1 MSVKDTFRIYESRN
15 SKLIKIKLSR
25 LIGLFSIFCLSFN
38 LLGNLLKEKF
48 L

>member
-1 MSVKDTFRIYESRN
+1 MIVKDTFQIYESRN
-15 SKLIKIKLSR
+15 STLIKIKLSR